1 MVLDNQLN
9 VDFEPTIFGSY
20 TFLTP
25 VDYEVYP
32 SNGGA
37 MISGSG
43 SEIMFTVGDSIRYK
57 YPCFYNELT
66 IEREYTMDG
75 QVTSEIGDNFDLGF
89 VMKAGGVKVDIPGF
103 TIFPGASF
111 SESIPYPCVCSGEEC
126 LFGICVP
133 YVYPCIKYKTIS
145 VDIPSIGFDGT
156 ELSTCSV
163 YNLIPGA
170 NCDAST

>member
-1 MVLDNQLN
+1 LVQVLENLEGEINIPIGLSDPVSIEYSILSAGINLVLDNQLN

-57 YPCFYNELT
+57 YPCFYN
-66 IEREYTMDG
+66 
-75 QVTSEIGDNFDLGF
+75 
-89 VMKAGGVKVDIPGF
+89 
-103 TIFPGASF
+103 
-111 SESIPYPCVCSGEEC
+111 
-126 LFGICVP
+126 
-133 YVYPCIKYKTIS
+133 
-145 VDIPSIGFDGT
+145 
-156 ELSTCSV
+156 
-163 YNLIPGA
+163 
-170 NCDAST
+170 